1 MDSRETRGRAL
12 AQDPRIKHIDGPL
25 WFCPSESAGG
35 WIVDADAG
43 RCQCPDAARGVK
55 CKHLIAIE
63 LVRGGQV
70 KPDATQA
77 ALALPPPPSRAPTK
91 ADLTGDEM
99 AHVRA
104 ALKFM
109 RLRCGGWAALTKT
122 LRLNSKSLQKMRP
135 GARMAVRL
143 ARAAGVPVD
152 AVLTGHFPPP
162 GACPHCGRGPEPTPP
177 SLPSP

>member
-12 AQDPRIKHIDGPL
+12 AQDPRIMHIDGPL
-25 WFCPSESAGG
+25 WFCPSEKSGG
-35 WIVDADAG
+35 WLVEADAG
-43 RCQCPDAARGVK
+43 RCQCPDYAGQGQGARGVR
-55 CKHLIAIE
+55 CKHLIAVE
-63 LVRGGQV
+63 LVRSGQV
-70 KPDATQA
+70 KPDAAQV
-77 ALALPPPPSRAPTK
+77 ALTLPPPPKSPTK
-91 ADLTGDEM
+91 ADLTGEEM

-109 RLRCGGWAALTKT
+109 RLRCGGWALLAKA

-152 AVLTGHFPPP
+152 AVLTGRFPPP
-162 GACPHCGRGPEPTPP
+162 GACPHCGNIPAPP
-177 SLPSP
+177 AP